1 MLNQEIMYWSILG
14 TSLSDDLSI
23 HMYRLEKIALDQVC
37 DQSVNH
43 GMKMNLEEL
52 GDGEAPI
59 VRK

>member
-1 MLNQEIMYWSILG
+1 
-14 TSLSDDLSI
+14 
-23 HMYRLEKIALDQVC
+23 MYRLEKIALYQVC

>member
-1 MLNQEIMYWSILG
+1 
-14 TSLSDDLSI
+14 
-23 HMYRLEKIALDQVC
+23 MYRLEKIALDQVC

-43 GMKMNLEEL
+43 GMKVNLEEL